1 MLTISTATIFRWF
14 FFFGGFPGVPG
25 VSCNTIRTVFTG
37 RRREC
42 TELTSNE
49 TKIGDG
55 QMFRRRS
62 RFRRPQT
69 SSGSYTTTVSAEE
82 TALLPYPGRRTRAR
96 VTSTPENR
104 RRDSRHEYN
113 TTRSRR
119 TCVSY
124 THTHIYIQ
132 EYKMRVFTREHERRR
147 RRSGFHTTPVI
158 FLYTRDRETISDSP
172 DGL

>member
-1 MLTISTATIFRWF
+1 MGTVRVWDDDDDGSRTLKNNFSVVF
-14 FFFGGFPGVPG
+14 FLRR
-25 VSCNTIRTVFTG
+25 VSRCSHVRVTQS
-37 RRREC
+37 
-42 TELTSNE
+42 SNE

-82 TALLPYPGRRTRAR
+82 TALLPYPGRRTRARAR

-158 FLYTRDRETISDSP
+158 SLYTRDRETISDSP